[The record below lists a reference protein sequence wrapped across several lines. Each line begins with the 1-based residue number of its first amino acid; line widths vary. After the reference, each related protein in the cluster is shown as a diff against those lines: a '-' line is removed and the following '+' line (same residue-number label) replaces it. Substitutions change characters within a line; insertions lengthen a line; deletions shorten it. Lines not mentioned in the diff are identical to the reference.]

1 MKGNWNSFWEMRAAD
16 QTWGSR
22 SRITNKKRRRGGKT
36 LGLNQFR
43 NVSWKSKE
51 IWKRLQYTL
60 IVFAAQRSLKE
71 VVKWVKVTQS
81 CPTLCNPMD
90 CSLPISSLHGILQA
104 RTREWVAI
112 PFSRGSSQP
121 RDWTRSPALQGLWH
135 YRQILYILS
144 HQRNPKKGWWWYM
157 NIWLFLLLL
166 FNSKVMSESL
176 QPHGLQCQASL
187 SFTISLSLHKLISF
201 ESVMPSN
208 CVILCCPL
216 LLSSIFAS
224 IGIFSS
230 ELALHIR

>member
-22 SRITNKKRRRGGKT
+22 SRITNKKWRRGGKT

-43 NVSWKSKE
+43 NISWKSKE

-60 IVFAAQRSLKE
+60 IVFAAQCSLKE

-90 CSLPISSLHGILQA
+90 CSLPVSSLHGILQA
-104 RTREWVAI
+104 RIREWVAI

-135 YRQILYILS
+135 YRQILYSLS
-144 HQRNPKKGWWWYM
+144 HQRSPKKGWWWYM

-176 QPHGLQCQASL
+176 QPHGLQHARLPCPSL
-187 SFTISLSLHKLISF
+187 SPRVCSKTHVHFVSDAIQTSD
-201 ESVMPSN
+201 P
-208 CVILCCPL
+208 
-216 LLSSIFAS
+216 LSSPSPPAFNLS
-224 IGIFSS
+224 QHQGLF
-230 ELALHIR
+230 